1 MKMFVFYFTAFFADP
16 NGGAYIP
23 VVNSFVYNAQEDCRF
38 IEKIVLGVNEA
49 YNCQFELTSHLEN
62 DAETIET
69 ALLKDLALNFQGRKS
84 ENQVGTPNQ

>member
-16 NGGAYIP
+16 NAGAYIP

-49 YNCQFELTSHLEN
+49 YNCQFELTPHLEN
-62 DAETIET
+62 DAESIET
-69 ALLKDLALNFQGRKS
+69 ALLKDLALNFQGRTV
-84 ENQVGTPNQ
+84 ENQVGKPNQ